1 MPVMA
6 AVAVG
11 PDSFRRTDGRA
22 WQWAAHVKLSDVWSS
37 GFSSRVSLAQHVQ
50 LRQIIALKPN
60 ADF

>member
-37 GFSSRVSLAQHVQ
+37 GFSSPVSLAQHAQ
-50 LRQIIALKPN
+50 FGWNIALKPKL
-60 ADF
+60 